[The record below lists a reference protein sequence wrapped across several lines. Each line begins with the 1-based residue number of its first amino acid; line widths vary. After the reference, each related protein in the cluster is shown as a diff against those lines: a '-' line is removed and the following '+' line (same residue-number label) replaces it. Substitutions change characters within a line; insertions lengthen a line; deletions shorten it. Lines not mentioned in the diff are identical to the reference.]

1 MRQDTIE
8 DDELDRLLGP
18 HVSKDA
24 VRNPFY
30 SPPECHPNTRTTVRN
45 EVGEWLEEN
54 GSEKSPL
61 LWLHGPAGV
70 GKSTIART
78 IAASYNQIAATFS
91 LPTSSDRSASTLF
104 ATLTWQLAR
113 NIPEARMHIIASLKN
128 SGSLLTSEF
137 EEQFDLLIVQPLRKS
152 TTTLKSRPVIVI
164 DGLDECI
171 DESMRAR
178 FLRVLVRAGE
188 DGRMPVRFI
197 ICSRPEPWIRA
208 ILGKAHDVNPTA
220 NGQELR
226 LPSLLR
232 SDIARY
238 LTDTFNAIPYPGD
251 GTNPWFTASDI
262 SDLVEASCGQ
272 FLYAS
277 TLVRLLDEPHFD
289 PRDVF
294 EMARRHGGS
303 LPTPDLNELYKA
315 ILKRAQ
321 DTIRNEAQKSGP
333 DYETG
338 LRFLTD
344 SLTILVFLAGNVHFF
359 TVPKSFLVMESL
371 LGLESGQLT
380 KKLGKMHSVLRI
392 VPGESVQVHHRSFLE
407 FLQNRERSGE
417 YYISYSSALR
427 RILILMGRA
436 GVRYSIFQ

>member
-197 ICSRPEPWIRA
+197 ICSRPEPWIR
-208 ILGKAHDVNPTA
+208 
-220 NGQELR
+220 
-226 LPSLLR
+226 
-232 SDIARY
+232 
-238 LTDTFNAIPYPGD
+238 
-251 GTNPWFTASDI
+251 
-262 SDLVEASCGQ
+262 
-272 FLYAS
+272 
-277 TLVRLLDEPHFD
+277 
-289 PRDVF
+289 
-294 EMARRHGGS
+294 
-303 LPTPDLNELYKA
+303 
-315 ILKRAQ
+315 
-321 DTIRNEAQKSGP
+321 
-333 DYETG
+333 
-338 LRFLTD
+338 
-344 SLTILVFLAGNVHFF
+344 
-359 TVPKSFLVMESL
+359 
-371 LGLESGQLT
+371 
-380 KKLGKMHSVLRI
+380 
-392 VPGESVQVHHRSFLE
+392 
-407 FLQNRERSGE
+407 
-417 YYISYSSALR
+417 
-427 RILILMGRA
+427 
-436 GVRYSIFQ
+436 

>member
-1 MRQDTIE
+1 I
-8 DDELDRLLGP
+8 
-18 HVSKDA
+18 
-24 VRNPFY
+24 
-30 SPPECHPNTRTTVRN
+30 CHHPVI
-45 EVGEWLEEN
+45 
-54 GSEKSPL
+54 
-61 LWLHGPAGV
+61 
-70 GKSTIART
+70 STI
-78 IAASYNQIAATFS
+78 QIGFS
-91 LPTSSDRSASTLF
+91 
-104 ATLTWQLAR
+104 
-113 NIPEARMHIIASLKN
+113 
-128 SGSLLTSEF
+128 
-137 EEQFDLLIVQPLRKS
+137 EECKQ
-152 TTTLKSRPVIVI
+152 
-164 DGLDECI
+164 
-171 DESMRAR
+171 
-178 FLRVLVRAGE
+178 
-188 DGRMPVRFI
+188 
-197 ICSRPEPWIRA
+197 
-208 ILGKAHDVNPTA
+208 
-220 NGQELR
+220 
-226 LPSLLR
+226 
-232 SDIARY
+232 DIARY
-238 LTDTFNAIPYPGD
+238 LTDTFNATPYPGD
-251 GTNPWFTASDI
+251 GTNPWFTTSDI

-294 EMARRHGGS
+294 EMARRHGSS

-333 DYETG
+333 DHETG

-344 SLTILVFLAGNVHFF
+344 SLAILVFLAGNVYFF
-359 TVPKSFLVMESL
+359 TVPKSFPVMESL